1 MLTQSSQLP
10 RIARTDAGA
19 IMVSEWSVDTA
30 DRQTK
35 TVQAFS
41 RIWESEAW
49 PIGLLSVNLFG
60 SIDGT
65 TIVNYAQWSHQDS
78 YQAFT
83 RTHLRSRLVEE
94 IDRFVPGIS
103 RKPPIRYVLYRSRAG
118 QEAPPVGCVVIV
130 SVEFDG
136 PDEQRQR
143 RWVDKVFDAL
153 EAETELPPGGI
164 SGHFHLS
171 TDGTRVLNYAEWTD
185 EDSHRRALASSGQ
198 GTIGRDPKWLEIRN
212 YPGVVANEFKRC
224 HLVCSYS
231 SDAKANG

>member
-1 MLTQSSQLP
+1 MLTESSRLP

-19 IMVSEWSVDTA
+19 IMVSEWSVDTV
-30 DRQTK
+30 DRQRE
-35 TVQAFS
+35 TVESFS
-41 RIWESEAW
+41 RILESERW
-49 PIGLLSVNLFG
+49 PSGLVSVNLFA
-60 SIDGT
+60 STDGT
-65 TIVNYAQWSHQDS
+65 TIVNYAQWSNHDA
-78 YQAFT
+78 YKTFI
-83 RTHLRSRLVEE
+83 RTHLWSRLVEE

-103 RKPPIRYVLYRSRAG
+103 RKPPVQYRLYRSRTAK
-118 QEAPPVGCVVIV
+118 EAPSAGCVVIV

-143 RWVDKVFDAL
+143 HWIDKVFDAL

-198 GTIGRDPKWLEIRN
+198 GTIGRDPKWLEVRN